1 MVLKEKFNMEDF
13 WSRYEWQGRGSSQ
26 SHGLFWFEGSP
37 PSEMADSAA
46 RLDFAQIWDTT
57 FQLSINPTPDL
68 IGQGDD
74 GGNPL
79 NVDSLNTPVT
89 WEWLARILN
98 RCQRH
103 R

>member
-13 WSRYEWQGRGSSQ
+13 WSRYEWQGRGSSH

-37 PSEMADSAA
+37 PSEMTDSAA
-46 RLDFAQIWDTT
+46 RLGFARIWGYHISA
-57 FQLSINPTPDL
+57 LNPTLDL
-68 IGQGDD
+68 IGQRGD